1 MRNFSVL
8 PQEFDAQADIPRSLV
23 AQPPPFVSSDEN
35 AAALLAYQT
44 PARDTRLVS
53 LGDVIPAQH
62 YADQPYLVTASDGAW
77 LCVLTTGNGHEGSRG
92 QHIVSLRSTDRGH
105 SWSGPICIE
114 PPDGPEASWAV
125 PLVAPSGRI
134 FVFYVYNADDIREL
148 PADEPPFA
156 GGVTQRMDS
165 HGYYVFRWSDD
176 DGLSWSSERVTIP
189 VRDFEID
196 RENPTKGAI
205 RLFWNVGRPLISGGS
220 VFLTLHK
227 VGGFGEGWFTRSE
240 GALLRSDNLFSGDPS
255 LATWETLPEG
265 DVGLRT
271 PPDGGPVAEEQ
282 SVVELSDGSF
292 LAVYRSIDGY
302 PVGCYSRDRGRNWQT
317 PRYLSYADGRL
328 VKHPRA
334 ACFAWRLAHG
344 DYVLWFHNHGGRV
357 FGQHP
362 LRRDRGY
369 DDRNPVWMCRGVE
382 TETARGL
389 EIVWSNPE
397 IVLYEDDPCIR
408 MSYPDLREENGAIYL
423 TETQKSIARV
433 HLIDTTLVNAL
444 RHGAKGFIA
453 EEIRQEAVLACSG
466 NYLVANLPELPP
478 FLAKSP
484 ESPYGTS
491 DLRAGFSLELE
502 IDMVFIDPPGGILE
516 SWHPATGG
524 FRLEAADDGSLRTQ
538 FSDGRTEFTWASDMG
553 VLRENAQHHVVV
565 CVDGGPKIISIFID
579 GILCD
584 GGEQRQFGWGRFSP
598 GFRGLPKG
606 IPLSAER
613 PDSVKA
619 LRIYPRTLLAAEV
632 EALFLLAAGPGASSG
647 REWDLTVNPDFKE
660 TSSLN
665 KSLGA
670 TP

>member
-1 MRNFSVL
+1 M
-8 PQEFDAQADIPRSLV
+8 
-23 AQPPPFVSSDEN
+23 
-35 AAALLAYQT
+35 
-44 PARDTRLVS
+44 
-53 LGDVIPAQH
+53 
-62 YADQPYLVTASDGAW
+62 
-77 LCVLTTGNGHEGSRG
+77 CVLTTGNGHEGSRG
-92 QHIVSLRSTDRGH
+92 QHIVSLRSRDRGQ
-105 SWSGPICIE
+105 SWSDPVCIE

-125 PLVAPSGRI
+125 PLVTPSGRI

-148 PADEPPFA
+148 PADDPPFP
-156 GGVTQRMDS
+156 GGVTHRMDS

-176 DGLSWSSERVTIP
+176 DGRSWSSRRVTIP

-196 RENPTKGAI
+196 RENPSQGAI
-205 RLFWNVGRPLISGGS
+205 RLFWNVGRPLISKGS

-240 GALLRSDNLFSGDPS
+240 GALLRSDDLLSEDPS

-317 PRYLSYADGRL
+317 PRYLSYTDGRL

-344 DYVLWFHNHGGRV
+344 DYVLWFHNHGGRI

-362 LRRDRGY
+362 QRRDRGY

-382 TETARGL
+382 TKTPRGL

-408 MSYPDLREENGAIYL
+408 MSYPDLQEEAGSIYL

-433 HLIDTTLVNAL
+433 HPVDPRLARAL
-444 RHGAKGFIA
+444 RHGAKGFAA
-453 EEIRQEAVLACSG
+453 EEVRREALLAWSG
-466 NYLVANLPELPP
+466 NFLAANLPELPP
-478 FLAKSP
+478 FVAKSP
-484 ESPYGTS
+484 ESPYGTA

-502 IDMVFIDPPGGILE
+502 IDMVFIDPPSLVVG
-516 SWHPATGG
+516 SWHPGCGG
-524 FRLEAADDGSLRTQ
+524 FRLELAVDGSLRAQ
-538 FSDGRTEFTWASDMG
+538 FSDGRTEFTWSTDADG
-553 VLRENAQHHVVV
+553 LRESSQHHVVI

-579 GILCD
+579 GVLCD
-584 GGEQRQFGWGRFSP
+584 GGEQRQFGWGRFPSS
-598 GFRGLPKG
+598 FRGLPKG
-606 IPLSAER
+606 IPLRVEHPGSLK
-613 PDSVKA
+613 S
-619 LRIYPRTLLAAEV
+619 LRIYPRSLLAAEA
-632 EALFLLAAGPGASSG
+632 EALFLLTAGPGASSG
-647 REWDLTVNPDFKE
+647 REWDFTVKPDFKE